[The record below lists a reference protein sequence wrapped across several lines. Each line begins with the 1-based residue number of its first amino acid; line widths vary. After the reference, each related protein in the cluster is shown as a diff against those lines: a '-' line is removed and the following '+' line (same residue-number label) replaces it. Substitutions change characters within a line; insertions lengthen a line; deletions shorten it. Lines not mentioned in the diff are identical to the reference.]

1 MNITFNE
8 EDHTYTIDGCPVPP
22 VTHVIKNTVGT
33 GWEASP
39 WYLQRGKAIHACAAF
54 IAQGID
60 FKFDERLAPY
70 VAALKKFFKEIHPE
84 VYGQEI
90 RVGSSL
96 YQFAGTLDLN
106 CKISTNNCLI
116 DWKHSID
123 KHRIPLQ
130 LGGYSL
136 AFKETFGKEINYGFG
151 VEIRENGT
159 YNMTKIID
167 LHIPRNEF
175 LALRTTYRIKE
186 RCGEIIT

>member
-70 VAALKKFFKEIHPE
+70 VAALKKFFKEI
-84 VYGQEI
+84 I
-90 RVGSSL
+90 RFYS
-96 YQFAGTLDLN
+96 AH
-106 CKISTNNCLI
+106 LI
-116 DWKHSID
+116 
-123 KHRIPLQ
+123 HRQ
-130 LGGYSL
+130 
-136 AFKETFGKEINYGFG
+136 
-151 VEIRENGT
+151 T
-159 YNMTKIID
+159 YVHKK
-167 LHIPRNEF
+167 
-175 LALRTTYRIKE
+175 RIKY
-186 RCGEIIT
+186 